1 LAPQKT
7 KVESYATPMEIEYL
21 PVPKS
26 IFLQEGIM
34 SAKERRERLEFE
46 TKYHDARA
54 EIQKAELKERRLHH
68 LMYVYDLCYFS

>member
-1 LAPQKT
+1 
-7 KVESYATPMEIEYL
+7 MEIEYL

-68 LMYVYDLCYFS
+68 LMYVFL